1 MSQPDPFTSARTL
14 VRDTLLR
21 ERFMRLWQRCFPAST
36 SVDAEVA
43 WSKVERH
50 YSEPHRVY
58 HDPQHLAHCLEQ
70 LDLANGLIVHPDR
83 VEMAIWFHDIINEP
97 GATDNEQRSADYF
110 RTLTREVA
118 DERFVDAVVEL
129 IRVTTHKVAPNDPD
143 QQFICDID
151 LASFGCPW
159 ECFIRDSLRV
169 KAEFTGSEEAYYRG
183 KKAFLQSM
191 LERPRIFLTDFF
203 NARYEQQ
210 ARDNIQRLLEMIE
223 PQTD

>member
-14 VRDTLLR
+14 VRDTLLH
-21 ERFMRLWQRCFPAST
+21 ERFIRLWRDCFPRGT
-36 SVDAEVA
+36 SDDAEFA

-58 HDPQHLAHCLEQ
+58 HDPHHLAHCLEQ
-70 LDLANGLIVHPDR
+70 LDLANGLIMHPNQ
-83 VEMAIWFHDIINEP
+83 VEMAIWFHDIINDP
-97 GATDNEQRSADYF
+97 GAADNEQRSADYF
-110 RTLTREVA
+110 RTLTQGVA
-118 DERFVDAVVEL
+118 DAQFIDAVVNL
-129 IRVTTHKVAPNDPD
+129 ILATTHRSAPDDPD
-143 QQFICDID
+143 QRFICDID

-159 ECFIRDSLRV
+159 ECFIRDSVKV
-169 KAEFTGSEEAYYRG
+169 KAEFTGTEEEYHRG

-191 LERPRIFLTDFF
+191 LERRRIFLTDFF

-223 PQTD
+223 QHAD